1 MITHKVCPNVIDLLD
16 QALITGGGNRVVT
29 ETFGVPL
36 SHHESAVINTTE
48 KVTSL
53 PFTANWSIDRG
64 LPHDFW

>member
-29 ETFGVPL
+29 ETFWVLL
-36 SHHESAVINTTE
+36 SHCESAVINTTE

-53 PFTANWSIDRG
+53 PFTVN
-64 LPHDFW
+64 